1 MAVLARLL
9 WEAVL
14 LIGVVLVIGV
24 TVLDE
29 AGRRALTDGGMGPVG
44 RLCVVGLLAT
54 GLSLSVRV
62 GAPNLAVGSLA
73 SVGGAGYG
81 WLVATTQLPMF
92 LALVIVLAAAVAF
105 GLLMAVAVAALRIPS
120 WGVTLGVAVAVSIIG
135 GGVFTNELKRVD
147 GPDLGWW
154 TLLLVVVLA
163 LGSVTVGA
171 LLWTNGAAGLAAR
184 AWRSA
189 DPGPAGGWNVSGA
202 AVLVGGTVLSSVL
215 AVSAGVM
222 GVLNY
227 QVTPVLSAIG
237 ADYLAWGLIPVL
249 IAGASLR
256 SPRGAVTGIVLAS
269 ALVIYAPVMFAVRDA
284 PSWLS
289 STAIVLLAL
298 VGLLVGRGLD
308 AVAER
313 MTGPAPQTGA
323 PGTIPGIADTAG
335 AVTEMSV
342 ESGRVAL

>member
-29 AGRRALTDGGMGPVG
+29 AGRRALTDGGLGPVA

-62 GAPNLAVGSLA
+62 GAPNLAIGSLA

-81 WLVATTQLPMF
+81 SLVASAQLPVY
-92 LALVIVLAAAVAF
+92 LALAIVLAAAVAV
-105 GLLMAVAVAALRIPS
+105 GLLMAVAVAGLRIPS
-120 WGVTLGVAVAVSIIG
+120 WSATLGVGVALSTIG
-135 GGVFTNELKRVD
+135 GPVFGGELTRVD
-147 GPDLGWW
+147 GPDLGRW
-154 TLLLVVVLA
+154 TVLLVALLA

-171 LLWTNGAAGLAAR
+171 LAWTNGVAGLAAR
-184 AWRSA
+184 AWRAA
-189 DPGPAGGWNVSGA
+189 DPGPAGGWSVPGA
-202 AVLVGGTVLSSVL
+202 SVRGGGMVLSSVL
-215 AVSAGVM
+215 AASAGVL
-222 GVLNY
+222 GVLSYKGTSVVMSLGANY
-227 QVTPVLSAIG
+227 LI
-237 ADYLAWGLIPVL
+237 WGLIPVL
-249 IAGASLR
+249 IAGAGLR
-256 SPRGAVTGIVLAS
+256 SPRGAVAGIILGSTLVVYAQVLF
-269 ALVIYAPVMFAVRDA
+269 VVRGV

-289 STAIVLLAL
+289 MTAIALVAL

-313 MTGPAPQTGA
+313 MTGPAPGTGQQ
-323 PGTIPGIADTAG
+323 GTTPGIAGIAG
-335 AVTEMSV
+335 A
-342 ESGRVAL
+342 G